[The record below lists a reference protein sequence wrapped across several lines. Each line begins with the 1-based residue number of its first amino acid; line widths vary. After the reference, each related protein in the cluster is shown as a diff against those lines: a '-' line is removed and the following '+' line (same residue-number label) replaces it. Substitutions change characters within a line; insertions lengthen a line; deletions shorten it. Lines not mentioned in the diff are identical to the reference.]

1 MFEITLLTQISLPDH
16 EVILIQVDLEV
27 GHLVELVKVGDVSL
41 QVMGRFSFVITES
54 TLQVGTVLVNKLV
67 VSQQFA
73 LSLAGKI
80 TIIAVKIF
88 TVRMFELV
96 SLQVTRVNALEIA
109 ILHFANVFWNLWS
122 P

>member
-109 ILHFANVFWNLWS
+109 ILHFANVFWNLLS

>member
-109 ILHFANVFWNLWS
+109 ILNFANVFWNLLS

>member
-109 ILHFANVFWNLWS
+109 ILNFTNVFWNLLS
-122 P
+122 L

>member
-27 GHLVELVKVGDVSL
+27 GNLVELVKVGDVSL

-109 ILHFANVFWNLWS
+109 ILNFTNVFWNLLS

>member
-109 ILHFANVFWNLWS
+109 ILNFTNVFWNLLS

>member
-1 MFEITLLTQISLPDH
+1 MLEITLLTQISLPDH

-109 ILHFANVFWNLWS
+109 ILNFTNVFWNLLS